1 MKSIFREY
9 YDYTEKEIKEI
20 WQKWVFVFDTN
31 ILTWLYR
38 LPEEPR
44 KNLIWV
50 LKMLK
55 KDNRIW
61 TPHQVLLEYHKNRRN
76 VIIWL
81 EDDYNEAIHAIEWL
95 IAELPK
101 KVEWKLKSACEQHPL
116 LNFDDFYKEAEKSL
130 NNITEKI
137 KDIKSKKHPKWKD
150 NDEILKEI
158 EEIFS
163 NFWKQYTTEELKK
176 IYQDWDNRY
185 KNLIPPWFKDCKSN
199 WWDKE
204 WDNRFWDLI
213 IWKQILAYSKDN
225 NKSIIFITNDLKEDW
240 WMLEYNKNI
249 KPRIELKREFL
260 NNSKNDFDMCDLNMF
275 LDKTNKYLNSKI
287 NKKQI
292 EEIKKIREL
301 DEIRNVNF
309 NEKTFNKY
317 RERYYYEIIRLFEK
331 FQMIYRELEILDID
345 IKYRKKL
352 EYIYMIFKW
361 IRNEIAHWKVSSESI
376 QIFYSYIDDLRH
388 ILYTILE
395 IESLPKESLFYI
407 KDIIER
413 LHYLN
418 HKMKNYL

>member
-260 NNSKNDFDMCDLNMF
+260 NNSKNDFDMCDL
-275 LDKTNKYLNSKI
+275 
-287 NKKQI
+287 
-292 EEIKKIREL
+292 
-301 DEIRNVNF
+301 
-309 NEKTFNKY
+309 
-317 RERYYYEIIRLFEK
+317 
-331 FQMIYRELEILDID
+331 
-345 IKYRKKL
+345 
-352 EYIYMIFKW
+352 
-361 IRNEIAHWKVSSESI
+361 
-376 QIFYSYIDDLRH
+376 
-388 ILYTILE
+388 
-395 IESLPKESLFYI
+395 
-407 KDIIER
+407 
-413 LHYLN
+413 
-418 HKMKNYL
+418 